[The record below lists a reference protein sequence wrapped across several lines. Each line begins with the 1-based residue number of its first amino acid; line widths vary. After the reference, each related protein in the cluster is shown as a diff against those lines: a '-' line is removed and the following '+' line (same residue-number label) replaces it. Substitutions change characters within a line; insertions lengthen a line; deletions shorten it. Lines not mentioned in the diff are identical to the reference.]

1 MKAEQPRDLGGLKAL
16 IEVAKRQLAP
26 EVIEDIAEIQSF
38 RLQPAGKGP
47 LAQAEAMGD
56 RLCARFRMRQERR
69 DGVFH
74 NGSKRADIGAPR
86 AQRVLAM
93 LHHHLVQKRVVSA
106 SEGSSLISSE

>member
-1 MKAEQPRDLGGLKAL
+1 MKAEQPRDLGGLEAL

-26 EVIEDIAEIQSF
+26 EVIEDIAEIQYF

-56 RLCARFRMRQERR
+56 RLCAQCFTIISFR
-69 DGVFH
+69 
-74 NGSKRADIGAPR
+74 NGSSPTRGS
-86 AQRVLAM
+86 
-93 LHHHLVQKRVVSA
+93 SA